1 MDNIISWVI
10 AFVLIFTAFWALS
23 YDYQKKQNRT
33 SEEYQKD
40 IEKQGITGNRLLQV
54 GLLELEKFLKP
65 NLSASE
71 EHLQNEKKG
80 QTKTKKQGD
89 DKDQTTSDL
98 S

>member
-10 AFVLIFTAFWALS
+10 AFILIFTAFWALS

-65 NLSASE
+65 NLSSSVDY
-71 EHLQNEKKG
+71 LKDEKQGK
-80 QTKTKKQGD
+80 TKTKKQGD
-89 DKDQTTSDL
+89 DKDQTTTDL

>member
-1 MDNIISWVI
+1 MDNIISWII
-10 AFVLIFTAFWALS
+10 AFVLIFTAFWS
-23 YDYQKKQNRT
+23 IGYEYQKRQNR
-33 SEEYQKD
+33 SAEEYQKD

-65 NLSASE
+65 NLSAAE
-71 EHLQNEKKG
+71 EHLQDEKQG

-89 DKDQTTSDL
+89 DKDQTTIDL